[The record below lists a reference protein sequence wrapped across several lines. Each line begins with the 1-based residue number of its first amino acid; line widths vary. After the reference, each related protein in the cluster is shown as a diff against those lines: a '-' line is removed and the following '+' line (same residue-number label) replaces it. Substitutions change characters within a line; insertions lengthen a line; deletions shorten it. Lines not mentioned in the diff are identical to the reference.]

1 MENVRSVWILRNLK
15 WVSRYFNS
23 VKMSGST
30 SLCRSS
36 VKNVRTSFIF
46 LRASFM
52 PARNCRSFLM
62 SPAKNARIR
71 SHIRRNSPPRCFLRT
86 AGFACSS
93 SLCSAGSGS
102 FAPAQTFFACLS
114 SNRSAS
120 PCSPSA
126 RMLPV
131 FCSPSVRG
139 TSAALRSSGSSAPSS
154 RSSSPGSPSSGF
166 FPFRVIP
173 KIRSCEENPSSS
185 YAALQLT
192 ACKSHVTAIRTVV
205 FSPMLPLT

>member
-1 MENVRSVWILRNLK
+1 MENVRSVRILRNLK

-52 PARNCRSFLM
+52 PARNCRSFLT

-71 SHIRRNSPPRCFLRT
+71 SHIRRNSPPLRFLRT

-93 SLCSAGSGS
+93 SLCSAGSGF

-114 SNRSAS
+114 SNVPPLPAHCLPGCCLFSAPRLS
-120 PCSPSA
+120 GGH
-126 RMLPV
+126 LPH
-131 FCSPSVRG
+131 C
-139 TSAALRSSGSSAPSS
+139 ALRVLLHRPPGHPPRVLHRPAFFLSGC
-154 RSSSPGSPSSGF
+154 
-166 FPFRVIP
+166 P
-173 KIRSCEENPSSS
+173 KDP
-185 YAALQLT
+185 QL
-192 ACKSHVTAIRTVV
+192 
-205 FSPMLPLT
+205 